1 MDLRA
6 LAKADLHRHLE
17 GAMRLQTILD
27 LYREAG
33 EPLPETTPEA
43 LAPRAQVL
51 EPMEGLEVV
60 LDVLELVRGSFRTY
74 EAVERIGSEAVED
87 LALDQVRL
95 AELRF
100 SPEFFF
106 APGELD
112 WDLAM
117 ERVVAGVTRA
127 AAEHDVAV
135 GLIAIFSRDFG
146 MDSGRRT
153 VAFAERHREHLVGFD
168 IAGDEM
174 AYPPALYVELVEAV
188 HEMGLPVTV
197 HYGESG
203 PPAYARDAIELLHP
217 RRLGHGVSVGL
228 DPEVTAL
235 AKDRRVGLD
244 MCPTSNLRTG
254 AVASLAHHPARR
266 LLREGLLV
274 TVNTDDPGL
283 FGIDLTHEFKV
294 ARDEMGFDLED
305 LRRATANALDTSFLP
320 QNVKDDV
327 RARHF
332 GWLDEP
338 KPRAPGR

>member
-6 LAKADLHRHLE
+6 LPKIDLHRHLE

-33 EPLPETTPEA
+33 EPLPETTPQE

-51 EPMEGLEVV
+51 ESMDSLEAVLEV
-60 LDVLELVRGSFRTY
+60 LDLVRGSFRTY
-74 EAVERIGSEAVED
+74 DAIERISYEAVED

-106 APGELD
+106 TPAELD

-117 ERVVAGVTRA
+117 GRVVAGVTRA
-127 AAEHDVAV
+127 SAEHDVAV

-146 MDSGRRT
+146 MESGRRT
-153 VAFAERHREHLVGFD
+153 VSFARRHREHVVGFD
-168 IAGDEM
+168 IAGDEL
-174 AYPPALYVELVEAV
+174 AYPPSLYVDLVGSV
-188 HEMGLPVTV
+188 HEAGIPVTV

-203 PPAYARDAIELLHP
+203 PPEYPRDAILELGP
-217 RRLGHGVSVGL
+217 SRLAHGVSVGA
-228 DPEVTAL
+228 DAGVTAL
-235 AKDRRVGLD
+235 AKERRIGLD

-254 AVASLAHHPARR
+254 AVASLQDHPALR

-283 FGIDLTHEFKV
+283 FGIDLSHEWEV
-294 ARDEMGFDLED
+294 ARDAMGFTLED
-305 LRRATANALDTSFLP
+305 LRLATAHAFETSFLP
-320 QNVKDDV
+320 QPVKDDV
-327 RARHF
+327 RRRHF
-332 GWLDEP
+332 GWLE
-338 KPRAPGR
+338 A